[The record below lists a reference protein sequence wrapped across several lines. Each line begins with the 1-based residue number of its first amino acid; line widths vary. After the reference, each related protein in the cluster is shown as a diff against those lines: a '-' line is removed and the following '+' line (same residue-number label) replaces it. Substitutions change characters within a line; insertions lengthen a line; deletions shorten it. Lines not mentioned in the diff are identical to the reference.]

1 MPGNLGAHGIL
12 GARIEY
18 PSPCGNSGAHGNS
31 GARRKPRCPRNPRCP
46 DWVPLSLRKFRCPR
60 NPRCPE
66 QGTPLLALIN
76 KCKVLSLPFWCF
88 VVPFLLTF
96 GLLQKPVFYLP
107 GDSPAGSGGGN
118 SVASLSAG
126 VERRYDGDPNGNRG
140 GGPARPG
147 ARCVRGGVPLSF

>member
-1 MPGNLGAHGIL
+1 MPTEIQVPGGNLGAHGIL
-12 GARIEY
+12 GAQNEY
-18 PSPCGNSGAHGNS
+18 PSPCGNSGA
-31 GARRKPRCPRNPRCP
+31 R
-46 DWVPLSLRKFRCPR
+46 R

-147 ARCVRGGVPLSF
+147 PVRAWRGTPLLLRL